1 MNILKV
7 QKLELLADSL
17 VPNNLKTT
25 SPQFYGLVKSFL
37 RNIENVQ
44 SSINNNFLDTIDISK
59 IKNSDI
65 LRIYIDT
72 YVAQLN
78 FDDDVDVSILNDV
91 AKVSKDIS
99 TRKGTILL
107 YSILTKLLIY
117 LLPNIGATYST
128 KIEQLKYATDEGT
141 IKALEEEIEV
151 LKINNYDLGYLQ
163 YYNLN
168 SDGITYQYFDDT
180 NPNNE
185 DITPF
190 KYKIETDYEES
201 IFNKYFKPF
210 CHPLGWEMEF
220 ISVINVLFLDKA
232 EIYAQMTI
240 YDCFVLPPFN
250 VGSDV
255 YVSEDNI
262 GNTIKYPFTV
272 YDDTVLDVDSDNLY
286 IYQSIVSDVSK
297 VVIEDGKVLY
307 KFKNFSTEQP
317 YSIGQSVPLKNKIG
331 NYEDANALDYYL
343 QSPDSG
349 GLALVGQE
357 YRYNNKISNWNGGV
371 ITNNGNN
378 LVVYKEII
386 SNVKSI

>member
-1 MNILKV
+1 MEIIKV
-7 QKLELLADSL
+7 KKLELLADTL
-17 VPNNLKTT
+17 VPSNLKSA

-37 RNIENVQ
+37 RNIESVQ
-44 SSINNNFLDTIDISK
+44 SSINNNFIDTIDITK
-59 IKNSDI
+59 IKNNDI
-65 LRIYIDT
+65 LKIYMDT
-72 YVAQLN
+72 YTAQLN

-117 LLPNIGATYST
+117 LLPNIGASYSL
-128 KIEQLKYATDEGT
+128 KIEQLKSATDEGT

-168 SDGITYQYFDDT
+168 ADGVTYQIFDEDS
-180 NPNNE
+180 NNNE

-210 CHPLGWEMEF
+210 CHPLGWELEF

-240 YDCFVLPPFN
+240 YDCFVLPPFD

-255 YVSEDNI
+255 YVSEDGI
-262 GNTIKYPFTV
+262 GNIVKYPFTI
-272 YDDTVLDVDSDNLY
+272 YDDAILDNNPDNLY
-286 IYQSIVSDVSK
+286 IYQSIVSDVGSVVVENDK
-297 VVIEDGKVLY
+297 VVY

-317 YSIGQSVPLKNKIG
+317 YGSTQTVPLKNKVG
-331 NYEDANALDYYL
+331 SYEDINALDYYL
-343 QSPDSG
+343 QSPDTG

-378 LVVYKEII
+378 LVVYKEVI
-386 SNVKSI
+386 SNIKSN